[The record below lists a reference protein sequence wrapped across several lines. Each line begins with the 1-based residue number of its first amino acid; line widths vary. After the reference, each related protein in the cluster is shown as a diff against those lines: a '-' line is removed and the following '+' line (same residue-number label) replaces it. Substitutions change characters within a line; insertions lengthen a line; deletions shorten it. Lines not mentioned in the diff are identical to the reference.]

1 MALGPVMLDLKSTQ
15 LDEVEKEILQHP
27 NVGGLIY
34 FTRNYEDVQQIT
46 ELTKQVR
53 EVRPEILIA
62 VDHEGGRVQRFRDGF
77 SRIPPMAVFAD
88 AYADKP
94 ETAKK
99 WAQKIAWLM
108 AAEVQ
113 AVGIDIS
120 FAPVLDMDYGSSDII
135 GDRAFHSDPNAIIDL
150 AGSFIRGMREAGMA
164 STGKHFPGHGFVA
177 EDSHIAKPVD
187 NRSLAEIES
196 SDLIPF
202 AQLMQVGL
210 NAVMPAHVLY
220 EQVDN
225 LPAGFSEFWIKG
237 ILREKLGFDGVA
249 FSDDL
254 SMDGA
259 DLGIGFAERAEL
271 ALVAGCDMV
280 LVCNSPDAAE
290 QVVEKVRTPRDW
302 SDRRIQAMRGQ
313 FKYSSMHELQGALA
327 WQDVKLLAE
336 KLMNEWSNRTH

>member
-1 MALGPVMLDLKSTQ
+1 MALGPVMIDLKGTE
-15 LDEVEKEILQHP
+15 LDQVEKEILQHP

-34 FTRNYEDVQQIT
+34 FTRNYEDVEQIT
-46 ELTKQVR
+46 DLSRQVR
-53 EVRPEILIA
+53 ECRPDILIA
-62 VDHEGGRVQRFRDGF
+62 VDHEGGRVQRFREGF
-77 SRIPPMAVFAD
+77 TRIPPMSILGRIHKQSP
-88 AYADKP
+88 DKAIKVA
-94 ETAKK
+94 EKL
-99 WAQKIAWLM
+99 AWLM

-120 FAPVLDMDYGSSDII
+120 FAPVLDIDYGGSEII
-135 GDRAFHSDPNAIIDL
+135 GDRAFHHDPETIVDL
-150 AGSFIRGMREAGMA
+150 AGAFIKGMASAGMA

-187 NRSLAEIES
+187 SRSLAEIEQ
-196 SDLIPF
+196 SDLLPF
-202 AQLMQVGL
+202 SQLMQLGL

-220 EQVDN
+220 DQVDN

-280 LVCNSPDAAE
+280 LVCNAPQAAE
-290 QVVEKVRTPRDW
+290 EVVEKVQLPKAWD
-302 SDRRIQAMRGQ
+302 DRRIQAMRGQ
-313 FKYSSMHELQGALA
+313 FKYKSMQVLQQSPA
-327 WQDVKLLAE
+327 WEQVAGLSNKLIEQL
-336 KLMNEWSNRTH
+336 R